1 MVTDPDLGTSAA
13 VRATLLGTGTS
24 VGVPIIG
31 CDCPT
36 CRSADPRDR
45 RLRCSCLV
53 ETGGLSILIDTS
65 PDFRQQSLR
74 NGIERI
80 DAVLYTHHH
89 FDHIAGIDDLRPFLF
104 VNRRPIPCFAHPA
117 TVSVLQDK
125 YEYIFGG
132 SPHPSA
138 PGLDLRPVTGP
149 FQVQGR
155 NDEGAGSVDVI
166 PLAAKHGEL
175 DILGFRIGPF
185 AYLTDVSRLP
195 EETIQAVGGVDV
207 LILNALRFK
216 PHVSHLSVSQAIE
229 VARRVGARKTAL
241 IHMTHNVLHAR
252 DDAVL
257 PPGIQF
263 GYDGLRFEA
272 QTSPRRSSPKD

>member
-1 MVTDPDLGTSAA
+1 MTTDPDLGNPVS

-31 CDCPT
+31 CVCPT
-36 CRSADPRDR
+36 CRSTDPRDR

-65 PDFRQQSLR
+65 PDFREQALHH
-74 NGIERI
+74 GITRI

-89 FDHIAGIDDLRPFLF
+89 FDHIAGIDDLRPYLF
-104 VNRRPIPCFAHPA
+104 VNHRPIPCFAHPVTTA
-117 TVSVLQDK
+117 VFRSK

-132 SPHPSA
+132 APHPSA
-138 PGLDLRPVTGP
+138 PGLNLQQVDGP
-149 FQVQGR
+149 FRIHGR
-155 NDEGAGSVDVI
+155 YDDAAGSVEVI

-175 DILGFRIGPF
+175 DIFGYRIGPF
-185 AYLTDVSRLP
+185 AYLTDVSTLP
-195 EETIQAVGGVDV
+195 EEAIPALEGVKV

-216 PHVSHLSVSQAIE
+216 PHVSHLSVPQA
-229 VARRVGARKTAL
+229 VALARRIGAPHTAL

-252 DDAVL
+252 DDAAL
-257 PPGIQF
+257 PAGIQF
-263 GYDGLRFEA
+263 GYDGLRFEMD
-272 QTSPRRSSPKD
+272 SPPS